1 MQDLIQSTGMILTMG
16 SHVSAWKPSSFSEKK
31 ESCVTCKNTDGYT
44 VKIKTCT
51 STHRQKMVVMK
62 IYEKHIFEIESM
74 YSLMESC
81 LTPVKSNKQITFI
94 FFLQKLKSP
103 MSKFFCMNTN
113 NDVKDTLRIH
123 VVI

>member
-1 MQDLIQSTGMILTMG
+1 
-16 SHVSAWKPSSFSEKK
+16 
-31 ESCVTCKNTDGYT
+31 
-44 VKIKTCT
+44 
-51 STHRQKMVVMK
+51 
-62 IYEKHIFEIESM
+62 M

-81 LTPVKSNKQITFI
+81 LIPVKSNKQITFI
-94 FFLQKLKSP
+94 FFLQKSKSP